1 MHCKGSVKAQW
12 KPGGHGERF
21 PRPRRTACDTEDS
34 CEVKKLERFQAGVR
48 KPLETAVG
56 DSWSAVRSGV
66 CYTVLQSIVVYCQ
79 EGAGSPEEV
88 INFPLGSGAY
98 YSAGL

>member
-1 MHCKGSVKAQW
+1 MWHCKGSVKAQW
-12 KPGGHGERF
+12 KPGGHGESF
-21 PRPRRTACDTEDS
+21 PRPRRTACDTEDD
-34 CEVKKLERFQAGVR
+34 CEVKKSERFQAGVR
-48 KPLETAVG
+48 KAVG
-56 DSWSAVRSGV
+56 DSWSAARSRV
-66 CYTVLQSIVVYCQ
+66 CYTVLQSIVVCCQ